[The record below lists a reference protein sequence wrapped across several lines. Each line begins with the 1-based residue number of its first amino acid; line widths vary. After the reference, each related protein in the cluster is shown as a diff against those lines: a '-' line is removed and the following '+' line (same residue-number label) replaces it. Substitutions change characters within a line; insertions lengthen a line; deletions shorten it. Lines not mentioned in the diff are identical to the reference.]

1 MTTQDNN
8 LNIIALL
15 GFSLSA
21 LVTGGFIPSTM
32 LGFVKWIFV
41 FLIAVFLIVLF
52 QKVKSESL

>member
-8 LNIIALL
+8 LNIIVLL
-15 GFSLSA
+15 GFSLGA
-21 LVTGGFIPSTM
+21 LVTGDFIPSTM